1 MKYFPLPVTRAI
13 VRARSLA
20 LTGEPLLDH
29 AWDLFV
35 DVDPSF
41 FNLFLSWVAD
51 NVALTVSAVTY
62 PDRGVLV
69 SVLCTIFSCLVCD
82 RFGDAELALECF
94 KDMLSVL
101 QPGPVAVSP
110 QKNLFHLHD
119 LVADLLDFQ
128 IDSSSDDVS
137 SPVLHSCSAPS
148 DCVVLSAW
156 LAEEQSVLTS
166 DSVYMS
172 HVVVAQRWKFMLDKV
187 LNCENDIAFAA
198 VKSDLAGVIREM
210 KKITKRT
217 YSLPQFRR
225 AIKDCGLASV
235 FESLC
240 NPSFVLS
247 NRNVHLL
254 QIERLYRLG
263 DQLSEILDS
272 WTPPSISATWTKQS
286 SPFVARQDLQDRIL
300 SPKHFIE
307 IFDDTPA
314 NVPGEDNLSYC
325 FFLTTFESFAYNF
338 ERWMGRFLENKG
350 YNVTEFTNVRVLRNF
365 YSQLIWLVRHWCN
378 DIQYTRD
385 GDPFKTIDLKV
396 FTSPRWR
403 LILKKTAWLRQ
414 LSNESDARAKS
425 LIHCTKCL
433 SLPASHRCCRYICMP
448 HITSHVT
455 DDTAAAAIM
464 ATLREELRGA
474 GVTLV
479 PPNAQIKHSASSGVD
494 DPHCLQHSSL
504 MYHPDAVGKT
514 HPIKL
519 HGLEPDPVVLARC
532 GHQLLLVLDQI
543 HPSASSESSGIDW
556 ASVRDMNVVDFAWW
570 RPLTSN
576 LLSIVQDNVVESTG
590 VQPVK
595 RGAQFQSFAG
605 GKMVPLGSRL
615 PSGGRPGD
623 AYTSYSGLDASS
635 VSGLD
640 ILFNQAATSVILH
653 SFAKHVHPDLARDLR
668 KVSTDCDR
676 IGSIGANIFNCTGY
690 MAPLHSDQ
698 DATSGLCFQALLH
711 ADPAYKEFSFCNV
724 EYRYYITTSTNCLW
738 SFNSSNLHG
747 TMLPSLSTVQ
757 NLNSHA
763 LDPNR
768 VVASAGCSPLVD
780 SLSAGPSSAG
790 PSSAGP
796 SSAGPSS
803 ADPSLPAS
811 ARPYH
816 LRPRRQV
823 VAAVPAR
830 NRVRAS
836 ENARRR
842 RQFEERSDAWRRR

>member
-1 MKYFPLPVTRAI
+1 
-13 VRARSLA
+13 
-20 LTGEPLLDH
+20 
-29 AWDLFV
+29 
-35 DVDPSF
+35 
-41 FNLFLSWVAD
+41 
-51 NVALTVSAVTY
+51 
-62 PDRGVLV
+62 
-69 SVLCTIFSCLVCD
+69 
-82 RFGDAELALECF
+82 
-94 KDMLSVL
+94 
-101 QPGPVAVSP
+101 
-110 QKNLFHLHD
+110 
-119 LVADLLDFQ
+119 
-128 IDSSSDDVS
+128 
-137 SPVLHSCSAPS
+137 
-148 DCVVLSAW
+148 
-156 LAEEQSVLTS
+156 
-166 DSVYMS
+166 
-172 HVVVAQRWKFMLDKV
+172 V

-225 AIKDCGLASV
+225 AVKDCGLASV

-263 DQLSEILDS
+263 DQLSDILDS
-272 WTPPSISATWTKQS
+272 WTPPSISATWTKHS

-350 YNVTEFTNVRVLRNF
+350 FNVTEFTNVRVLRNF

-396 FTSPRWR
+396 FSSPRWR
-403 LILKKTAWLRQ
+403 
-414 LSNESDARAKS
+414 
-425 LIHCTKCL
+425 
-433 SLPASHRCCRYICMP
+433 
-448 HITSHVT
+448 HVT
-455 DDTAAAAIM
+455 DDAAAAAIM

-479 PPNAQIKHSASSGVD
+479 PPNAQIKHSASSDVD

-532 GHQLLLVLDQI
+532 GHQLLLVLDRI

-556 ASVRDMNVVDFAWW
+556 TSVRDMNVIDFAWW

-615 PSGGRPGD
+615 PSGGRPGN

-635 VSGLD
+635 VSGLN
-640 ILFNQAATSVILH
+640 ILFNQAASSVILH
-653 SFAKHVHPDLARDLR
+653 SFAKHVHPDLAKDLR
-668 KVSTDCDR
+668 RVSTDCDR

-711 ADPAYKEFSFCNV
+711 TDPAYKEFSFCNI

-763 LDPNR
+763 LDPDR
-768 VVASAGCSPLVD
+768 VVASAGCSPLVH
-780 SLSAGPSSAG
+780 LY
-790 PSSAGP
+790 
-796 SSAGPSS
+796 
-803 ADPSLPAS
+803 LP
-811 ARPYH
+811 
-816 LRPRRQV
+816 LV
-823 VAAVPAR
+823 VHIICAHGGKLWLVPVPAR